1 MNESGKP
8 RAGRKWAAIAS
19 IIAVA
24 ALGGVMWWLM
34 GGCETKSPTADGAKG
49 TGGDLN
55 LAVLQAMNDKNVLE
69 LSLQIGYFFTRE
81 RQLPKSIAEV
91 TEKVHV
97 PDWPAA
103 PSVTTRGLAIAYRA
117 TGERTYELVLP
128 GDDKQPGTAD
138 DVAVIGGF
146 FRRSAGSWTFC
157 RRASRRSCRR
167 CRSSRPAAPALAPSD
182 EETGSYRKRPPSPFF
197 GP

>member
-1 MNESGKP
+1 MNEHGGP

-19 IIAVA
+19 IVVVA

-34 GGCETKSPTADGAKG
+34 GGCETKSPSADGAKG
-49 TGGDLN
+49 TGGGLN
-55 LAVLQAMNDKNVLE
+55 LAVLQAMNDANVLE
-69 LSLQIGYFFTRE
+69 LSLQTAYFFTRE
-81 RQLPKSIAEV
+81 NRLPKSIAEV

-138 DVAVIGGF
+138 DVAIPEHVPTNIPPNMDPVA
-146 FRRSAGSWTFC
+146 FRHWWILSQISRLMDQVPGSMKKEL
-157 RRASRRSCRR
+157 
-167 CRSSRPAAPALAPSD
+167 PAMP
-182 EETGSYRKRPPSPFF
+182 K
-197 GP
+197 